1 MRVLVTGAGNPVGR
15 AIVSALL
22 REGNQVRL
30 FGGDAS
36 VLAAFEGQGAVS
48 HFPGDLATAG
58 SIEPALSERQVIVHA
73 ACCDE
78 PQKDKHAYAIQVAR
92 GTLFARYGAEREQ
105 VDHFVHVEPAAPP
118 SPTSRPRLKRRCAPS
133 GEPSNGPSSRPRP
146 PTRRPATSSPPS
158 PPNPFWASSRGA
170 NRTPSRRSAD
180 PKAYVPGR

>member
-105 VDHFVHVEPAAPP
+105 VDHFVHVEPAAPG
-118 SPTSRPRLKRRCAPS
+118 RAFAHVQA
-133 GEPSNGPSSRPRP
+133 EAE
-146 PTRRPATSSPPS
+146 ATVR
-158 PPNPFWASSRGA
+158 ALRGTIE
-170 NRTPSRRSAD
+170 RTIV
-180 PKAYVPGR
+180 KAQTPDQAARDVLAALAAKPLLGKQPGRESDAVTA